1 MDYLNI
7 ELFIPLIAE
16 KVEKK
21 IMATLSLE
29 DLATLVAETEGR
41 KSQATIGDI
50 REVISIISDL
60 IFTDP
65 EIIESLRKNGERR
78 FLKTLKK
85 KEKKS

>member
-16 KVEKK
+16 KAERQ
-21 IMATLSLE
+21 IMALMTLK

>member
-7 ELFIPLIAE
+7 ELFIPLLAE
-16 KVEKK
+16 KTERQ
-21 IMATLSLE
+21 IMALMTLK